1 MANIVKE
8 NVTQLLSKEMSRADF
23 MKHIGVAIVALTG
36 ATAVVNALAG
46 GQKHVSTGGSQKV
59 QAAYG
64 SMSYG
69 GK

>member
-1 MANIVKE
+1 
-8 NVTQLLSKEMSRADF
+8 MSRADF